1 MRTRPISHLTFH
13 IGQIKNVFSCN
24 LRPSIMAASTKNEAL
39 TSSGHMATFGHSY
52 LFATSTIY
60 LMKRC
65 RSCRRVALMLS
76 SKPIRIFHRTL
87 PVEWKIALFFCT
99 LSYFTFSLLRRAPF
113 FSAGPSICHQ
123 HFPFFPSPRILCFFF
138 CNFGN
143 LLNDT

>member
-24 LRPSIMAASTKNEAL
+24 LRPSIMAARTKNEAL

-65 RSCRRVALMLS
+65 RSCRRVSLMLS

-87 PVEWKIALFFCT
+87 PVEWKIALFF
-99 LSYFTFSLLRRAPF
+99 LHSLIFHFFTFAQSSLF
-113 FSAGPSICHQ
+113 FQQAHQFAISI
-123 HFPFFPSPRILCFFF
+123 FRFFRLPGFCVFF
-138 CNFGN
+138 
-143 LLNDT
+143 LQLWQLAK

>member
-87 PVEWKIALFFCT
+87 PVEWKIALFF
-99 LSYFTFSLLRRAPF
+99 LHSLIFHFFTFAQSSL

-138 CNFGN
+138 
-143 LLNDT
+143 LQLWQLAK

>member
-24 LRPSIMAASTKNEAL
+24 LRPSIMAARTKNEAL

-113 FSAGPSICHQ
+113 FFSRPINLPSAFSV
-123 HFPFFPSPRILCFFF
+123 FSVSPDFVFFF

>member
-65 RSCRRVALMLS
+65 RSCRRVSLMLS

-87 PVEWKIALFFCT
+87 PVEWKIALFF
-99 LSYFTFSLLRRAPF
+99 LHSLIFHFFTFAQSSF

-138 CNFGN
+138 ATLATC
-143 LLNDT
+143 